1 VDPSRQTY
9 RGIRRRALI
18 CALAIFQLPWRSA
31 LAGEAPRQVVVL
43 FASGV
48 EAYAEAVDGLRSG
61 LGALLQGAVF
71 IDVKAPQAESEISDA
86 VRPGSQRLVITV
98 GSEAFTAL
106 ASRTTDAVMIPTMTL
121 RSDAA
126 RAATTLQR
134 AGSVHLDV
142 PVTNLLTELKVMF
155 PRRNRIA
162 IIRNPL
168 RDGAEPALAGWAKQQ
183 GFALQAADCS
193 RAEDLIRT
201 FLTLKGKADFVIVLP
216 DSSLYNNTTV
226 TPLIVASLENQLPI
240 VAFSSSFVRAGAAV
254 GIYPDFRDIGAQA
267 ASMALRYSASPAA
280 ASGPTQTAMPDE
292 GPRKLQVAVNQRV
305 MRLLGLDYKQP
316 RNGGLVVFK

>member
-1 VDPSRQTY
+1 VEGSRQTY
-9 RGIRRRALI
+9 AGIRRRALI
-18 CALAIFQLPWRSA
+18 GAHAVLQLPWQSA

-48 EAYAEAVDGLRSG
+48 EAYAEAVDGLRAG
-61 LGALLQGAVF
+61 LGALLQSAVF
-71 IDVKAPQAESEISDA
+71 IDVKAPQAESEIADA

-106 ASRTTDAVMIPTMTL
+106 ASQSSDAVMIPTMTL
-121 RSDAA
+121 RSDVA

-134 AGSVHLDV
+134 AGAVHLDV

-162 IIRNPL
+162 MIWNPL
-168 RDGAEPALAGWAKQQ
+168 RDGAEPTLPAWAKQQ
-183 GFALQAADCS
+183 GFALRTADCS
-193 RAEDLIRT
+193 RAEDLVRI
-201 FLTLKGKADFVIVLP
+201 FLSLKGKADFVIVLP

-226 TPLIVASLENQLPI
+226 TPLIVASLENQLPL

-254 GIYPDFRDIGAQA
+254 GIYPDFRDIGSQA
-267 ASMALRYSASPAA
+267 ASLALRYAAAHAA
-280 ASGPTQTAMPDE
+280 ASGPTQAAVPDE
-292 GPRKLQVAVNQRV
+292 SPRKLQVAVNQRV
-305 MRLLGLDYKQP
+305 MRLLGLDYQQP

>member
-1 VDPSRQTY
+1 VDRRRQTR
-9 RGIRRRALI
+9 RGVLRTAMI
-18 CALAIFQLPWRSA
+18 CALAVLELPWRSA
-31 LAGEAPRQVVVL
+31 LAGESPRQVVVL

-61 LGALLQGAVF
+61 LGALLQSAVF
-71 IDVKAPQAESEISDA
+71 IDVKAPQAESEIADA

-106 ASRTTDAVMIPTMTL
+106 ASRSTDAVLIPTMTL

-126 RAATTLQR
+126 RAGTTLQR
-134 AGSVHLDV
+134 AGAVHLDV

-155 PRRNRIA
+155 PRRNRISM
-162 IIRNPL
+162 IRNPL
-168 RDGAEPALAGWAKQQ
+168 HDGAEPALAGWARQQ
-183 GFALQAADCS
+183 GFALPTVDCS
-193 RAEDLIRT
+193 RAEDLVRI
-201 FLTLKGKADFVIVLP
+201 FLSLKGKADFVIVLP

-226 TPLIVASLENQLPI
+226 TPLIVASLENQLPL

-254 GIYPDFRDIGAQA
+254 GIYPDFRDIGSQA
-267 ASMALRYSASPAA
+267 ASLALRYAAAHAA
-280 ASGPTQTAMPDE
+280 ASGSTQAAMPDE
-292 GPRKLQVAVNQRV
+292 NPRKLQVAVNQRV
-305 MRLLGLDYKQP
+305 MRLLGLDYQQP